1 MISQKGSAMK
11 QALLVLTVLLTVCA
25 TAPAAQQNDPDLVKH
40 QQDLART
47 VATEDSP
54 GGGQR
59 RENVRGNN
67 GDAPPSQEP
76 KPAEDQK
83 KKPPPVNK
91 PPVEIKRPTIDASMV
106 GYIDNAIVGS
116 EVRIRF
122 DAAFNDAFPDRAEF
136 VYAKCGCYKSL
147 IPPGQPGYDP
157 NAAGPGPGIPKN
169 VNYQILSFMGE
180 YAVNHRFS
188 AFFEIPF
195 RWIQP
200 QGVIAAKPGA
210 TTAFPNGAGISDVQ
224 AGLKFAVLASSRHYL
239 TAQLLSYFP
248 SGSAPHGLG
257 TNHYSLEPAL
267 LYYQRLSDRFEIEG
281 ELGGWLPIA
290 GSAGVP
296 TTSSQG
302 FAGNLFFYGIGP
314 SYKLINGE
322 RFRLAPVIELVGWN
336 VTGGQQTGT
345 PSSPGTPSSASGINI
360 VNLKI
365 GARMGFGEHSSLY
378 VGYGKAL
385 TSADWYDQIVRVEY
399 RYSF

>member
-1 MISQKGSAMK
+1 MISQKGPAMK

-25 TAPAAQQNDPDLVKH
+25 AAVAAQQNDPGLLNQQALVG
-40 QQDLART
+40 T
-47 VATEDSP
+47 VPMEDFP
-54 GGGQR
+54 GSRGQR
-59 RENVRGNN
+59 ESVISNN
-67 GDAPPSQEP
+67 GPADALSQEP
-76 KPAEDQK
+76 KPPEPQK
-83 KKPPPVNK
+83 KKPPPVSK
-91 PPVEIKRPTIDASMV
+91 PPIEIKRPPIDASMV

-136 VYAKCGCYKSL
+136 VYAKCGCYR
-147 IPPGQPGYDP
+147 PGLDP
-157 NAAGPGPGIPKN
+157 NAPGPGPGTPTGIPKN
-169 VNYQILSFMGE
+169 VNFQTLSFMGE
-180 YAVNHRFS
+180 YAVNRRFS
-188 AFFEIPF
+188 AFVEIPF

-200 QGVIAAKPGA
+200 QGAVAN
-210 TTAFPNGAGISDVQ
+210 FPNGAGISDVQ
-224 AGLKFAVLASSRHYL
+224 AGLKFAMLASSRHYL

-248 SGSAPHGLG
+248 SGDSRSGLG

-281 ELGGWLPIA
+281 ELGGWLPIG
-290 GSAGVP
+290 GSSGLGV
-296 TTSSQG
+296 TNSSSSQR

-314 SYKLINGE
+314 SYRLINGE
-322 RFRLAPVIELVGWN
+322 RFRLAPVIEIVGWN
-336 VTGGQQTGT
+336 VTGGLQTGT
-345 PSSPGTPSSASGINI
+345 QSSASGINV

-365 GARMGFGEHSSLY
+365 GARMGFGGHSSLY

>member
-1 MISQKGSAMK
+1 MK
-11 QALLVLTVLLTVCA
+11 QLLVLVVFLTVCA
-25 TAPAAQQNDPDLVKH
+25 AAAAPQQNDSISAGVLH
-40 QQDLART
+40 ESA
-47 VATEDSP
+47 
-54 GGGQR
+54 
-59 RENVRGNN
+59 N
-67 GDAPPSQEP
+67 GSNSGADAPSQQP
-76 KPAEDQK
+76 KPVEDQK
-83 KKPPPVNK
+83 KKPPPVSK
-91 PPVEIKRPTIDASMV
+91 PPVEIKRPPIDASMV
-106 GYIDNAIVGS
+106 GYINNAIVGS

-136 VYAKCGCYKSL
+136 IYAKCGCYKSL
-147 IPPGQPGYDP
+147 IPPGTPRYDP
-157 NAAGPGPGIPKN
+157 NAPGPGPGIPKN

-180 YAVNHRFS
+180 YAVNQRFS
-188 AFFEIPF
+188 AFVEVPF

-200 QGVIAAKPGA
+200 QGVIAAPAGA
-210 TTAFPNGAGISDVQ
+210 TAAFPNGAGISDVQ

-248 SGSAPHGLG
+248 SGSAAQGLG

-267 LYYQRLSDRFEIEG
+267 LYYQRLSERFEIEG
-281 ELGGWLPIA
+281 ELGGWLPIG

-322 RFRLAPVIELVGWN
+322 RFRLAPVIEVVGWN
-336 VTGGQQTGT
+336 VTGGLQTGT
-345 PSSPGTPSSASGINI
+345 PLNASGINI

-365 GARMGFGEHSSLY
+365 GARMGFRAHNSLY

-385 TSADWYDQIVRVEY
+385 TSADWYNQIVRVEY